1 MTDETTPG
9 PNTGYTLEE
18 LRAKRDEL
26 LELIGFDNPYG
37 RLPKGAKPST
47 PYREMAIEP
56 GGYFAYEDPAGITR
70 LEDGDLTISA
80 HRWLPGDPIPYD
92 EMRRILGLP
101 DVHREVAVMRCQLAT
116 RRAADALR
124 TFMNAF
130 TPEPVQADY
139 VLASDGDADD

>member
-1 MTDETTPG
+1 MTDDTTHG
-9 PNTGYTLEE
+9 PNIGYTIEE

-37 RLPKGAKPST
+37 RVLKGTKPHT

-56 GGYFAYEDPAGITR
+56 GGRLAYEDTAGITR
-70 LEDGDLTISA
+70 LVDTDLTITA

-101 DVHREVAVMRCQLAT
+101 DVRREVAVMRGQIAM
-116 RRAADALR
+116 RRAADAVRLIMR
-124 TFMNAF
+124 AL
-130 TPEPVQADY
+130 TPEPVQAEC
-139 VLASDGDADD
+139 VLASDGNADD